1 MRVSIRLNKFLA
13 QAGIASRRRCDESIR
28 LGRVRVN
35 GEVVTCLG
43 LRVDPEQDRIDVDG
57 QCIVSKKRY
66 RYILLNKP
74 AGYLV
79 SAHDPHH
86 QRTVFDLL
94 SGISERLFP
103 VGRLDLDTEGVLL
116 LTNDGELAF
125 RLTHPRYTIQK
136 TYLAQVVGIPG
147 EAVLQQL
154 CEGVDLGGRRTAPA
168 HVRVVRV
175 EGADTLLELVIHEGR
190 KRQVK
195 RMCRAMG
202 HRVKHLR
209 RIDFA
214 GITVEGLRSG
224 AWRDLTEEEVQRLKR
239 LVGL

>member
-1 MRVSIRLNKFLA
+1 M
-13 QAGIASRRRCDESIR
+13 
-28 LGRVRVN
+28 VN
-35 GEVVTCLG
+35 GEVVTCPG
-43 LRVDPEQDRIDVDG
+43 TQVNPEHDRVEVDG
-57 QCIVSKKRY
+57 RCVVFGKRD

-86 QRTVFDLL
+86 HRTVFDLL
-94 SGISERLFP
+94 SGVSERLFP

-136 TYLAQVVGIPG
+136 TYLARVSGIPG
-147 EAVLQQL
+147 EAVLQRL
-154 CEGVDLGGRRTAPA
+154 REGVDLGGRRTAPA
-168 HVRVVRV
+168 DVRVVGLD
-175 EGADTLLELVIHEGR
+175 GADALLGLILHEGR

-195 RMCRAMG
+195 RMCQTMG

-214 GITVEGLRSG
+214 GITVDGLQSG

-239 LVGL
+239 FVGL